1 VVSYSR
7 GGAEL
12 TPVATTGTDLFQD
25 LSVSDSFVISH
36 QLTKFFGDFRA
47 LSNCSLSVKKGE
59 VFGLLGPNGAGK
71 STWIRLLMGFLNPTS
86 GSASIG
92 GFDCHRQRDAVHRL
106 VSYLPGDA
114 RLFRM
119 MRGRRLLSLFAALR
133 ETDPAAVASTRE
145 RGIKLAELLELDLSR
160 WVGLMSTGMRQ
171 KLALV
176 TCFMADTPLM
186 ILDEPTANLDPTVR
200 GRVIEL
206 VDQAREAGRTVIFS
220 SHVLSEIEEVC
231 DRVAILRAGELVHSA
246 PMSEIKLQ
254 HRIRAR
260 LSGPM
265 PAIPDA
271 LQSLVSIV
279 HLGDHVQIDA
289 PTELSSVLKWLSEAP
304 LLGMQ
309 VQPIGLRSVYDR
321 FHGNGA
327 LVGDFSEAAT
337 ANRGALP

>member
-1 VVSYSR
+1 M
-7 GGAEL
+7 AE
-12 TPVATTGTDLFQD
+12 P
-25 LSVSDSFVISH
+25 FVISH
-36 QLTKFFGDFRA
+36 QLTKVFGDFRA
-47 LSNCSLSVKKGE
+47 LSNCSLTVERGE

-71 STWIRLLMGFLNPTS
+71 TTWIRLLMGFLNPTS

-106 VSYLPGDA
+106 VAYLPGDA

-119 MRGRRLLSLFAALR
+119 MRGRRLLSLFAELR
-133 ETDPAAVASTRE
+133 ETDAAAVAATGE
-145 RGIKLAELLELDLSR
+145 RGIKLAELLELDLNR

-206 VDQAREAGRTVIFS
+206 VAQARTAGRTVIFS
-220 SHVLSEIEEVC
+220 SHVLSEIEDVC

-271 LQSLVSIV
+271 LRSLVSIE
-279 HLGDHVQIDA
+279 HFGDHVQIDT
-289 PTELSSVLKWLSEAP
+289 PSELSSVLKWLSEAQ
-304 LLGMQ
+304 LVGMQ

-321 FHGNGA
+321 FHGA
-327 LVGDFSEAAT
+327 EISSIDDDEAEQ
-337 ANRGALP
+337 ANRGTLP